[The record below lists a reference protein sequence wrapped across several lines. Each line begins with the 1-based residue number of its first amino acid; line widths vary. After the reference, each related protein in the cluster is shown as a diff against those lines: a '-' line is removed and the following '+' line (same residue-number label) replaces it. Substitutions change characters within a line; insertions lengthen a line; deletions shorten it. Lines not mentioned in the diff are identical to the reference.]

1 MLKEEEQAFECLSHA
16 EAWTKGMEQHPL
28 FQIEGLSTKMVRH
41 DGLHVLFAKGV
52 CSHLCGSILHFLC
65 DLDGKGKQS
74 IKPSDRLALIFFQ
87 VQDQYKKQK
96 RPTRLTNLKLSMACD
111 VKSPHKDYPKLG
123 CKAAE
128 CKHFMPALLPVI
140 KAMLDSRD

>member
-1 MLKEEEQAFECLSHA
+1 MQ
-16 EAWTKGMEQHPL
+16 
-28 FQIEGLSTKMVRH
+28 
-41 DGLHVLFAKGV
+41 
-52 CSHLCGSILHFLC
+52 

-96 RPTRLTNLKLSMACD
+96 RSTRLTNLKLSMACD

-140 KAMLDSRD
+140 KAMLDSTD